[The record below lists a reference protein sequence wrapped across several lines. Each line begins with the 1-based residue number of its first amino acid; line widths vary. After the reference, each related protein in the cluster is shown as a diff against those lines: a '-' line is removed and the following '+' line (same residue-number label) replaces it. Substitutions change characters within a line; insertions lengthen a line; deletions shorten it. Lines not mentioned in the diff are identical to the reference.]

1 MYQRK
6 NQFLI
11 LIILIGLG
19 FQIFAQDIHNSVS
32 QDNPISAIP
41 FESMAYATQQAFD
54 KSIGSQYFQQPDKS
68 TLNDLRMNTA
78 GIVTSTGSG
87 NPKSS
92 TNITATNYTLLFDGT
107 DDYVALPAEL
117 YSNNLSGG
125 TAITIEYWFKGSEIQ
140 SAVRFQ
146 EGNQYV
152 VAGWSSEPKFI
163 VSTDGLLDGVAIIGT
178 EDGEWHH
185 VACVWQQNT
194 VNGFKTYVDG
204 IISAQ
209 KNAGNVTLPTISS
222 GAWLGSFLT
231 QEFLNG
237 QLDEVRIWN
246 IARSQAEIQA
256 TMNTGLAGNE
266 TGLVAYYK
274 MSNGAG
280 TVLTDDKTSGTKYD
294 GTLVNG
300 TNWVAISEPTIQAHS
315 IEFSSIASAS
325 LFASWSNG
333 NGDGRIVFAKQ
344 ANTGTAVP
352 VDNVSY
358 TASTVFGEG
367 TEIGSTGWY
376 CVYNGTG
383 SSVTVTGLSSSTD
396 YIFQAFEY
404 NQSAG
409 TSIYLTSTAS
419 NNPQSITTPA
429 VTNYSI
435 SFDGDGDDV
444 VLPNTLYSS
453 NFNGG
458 TAITI
463 EYWFKGSRLLSPV
476 RFQQANDGWI
486 VAGWNPNPYPKFIVS
501 TDGNLE
507 DGVAIIGA
515 VDGDWHH
522 VACVWQQNTVNG
534 FKTYVDGV
542 ISAQKDAG
550 NVTLPIINSGA
561 WLGSYDNN
569 EFLNGQLDEVRI
581 WNVARTQQ
589 QLQEN
594 MFCSLNG
601 NETGLVAYYKM
612 SNGEGT
618 TLSDNKTS
626 GTKYDGMLRNASWS
640 VSDIPTALSWEGSSN
655 TSWSTTNN
663 WNYGFLPGLKTDVI
677 ITTGGSAPVI
687 EPGTGASCHNLTINS
702 GASLTINPGG
712 SLITSGAITNNGT
725 TTANLSIAGNS
736 NDWHLLSS
744 PMVAQEISGN
754 FIDPNGYDFY
764 LYNEASDQWV
774 NRKNLSDG
782 GGEAPF
788 FDVING
794 NLLFKPAKGY
804 LVAYADPNTNPK
816 AFVGTPNSGLQS
828 IALSKTDGASFSG
841 ANLLGNPY
849 PSSIDWKA
857 ASGWNRDLLVDDDEG
872 PASGYTMYIW
882 NQNVNNYGTFISN
895 GSAGTNGATQYIAPM
910 QGFFV
915 MAASAGTLQMTD
927 EVRVHNGADGWLKQQ
942 QQATPVLKM
951 QVTHPILGSDEAIL
965 EFSDQYSGGAPKWPS
980 MVAEA
985 PSVWIHEG
993 TKDFAICFTSP
1004 NRTESL
1010 ALHFQAGIAGSYV
1023 FSIDLA
1029 GLTFHQLILEDLL
1042 LGTTHDLLSNNQYNF
1057 AADPNESSHRFN
1069 IRLGVVGIDETPE
1082 TNRLSIWQQ
1091 GDILQLTGIEAF
1103 TDLQLFDINGRLL
1116 AHHKLQTANSQ
1127 QIKAPQQPGIY
1138 MVKLLSTTQIHTQK
1152 VIIY

>member
-11 LIILIGLG
+11 LSLLIGIG
-19 FQIFAQDIHNSVS
+19 FQLFAQDIHNRVS
-32 QDNPISAIP
+32 QDAPSLANPV
-41 FESMAYATQQAFD
+41 ESMAIATQQAYD
-54 KSIGSQYFQQPDKS
+54 SSIESQYYQWFSKPA
-68 TLNDLRMNTA
+68 LNDSRINTA
-78 GIVTSTGSG
+78 GSDTSAESG
-87 NPKSS
+87 NLKSS
-92 TNITATNYTLLFDGT
+92 ANIAAANYALLFDGT

-146 EGNQYV
+146 EGGQYV

-163 VSTDGLLDGVAIIGT
+163 VSSDGYTDGVAIVGAD
-178 EDGEWHH
+178 DGEWHH

-204 IISAQ
+204 VLSAQ
-209 KNAGNVTLPTISS
+209 KNAGNVTLPTINS

-231 QEFLNG
+231 QEYLNG

-246 IARSQAEIQA
+246 VARSQAEIQA

-266 TGLVAYYK
+266 NGLVAYYK

-280 TVLTDDKTSGTKYD
+280 TTLTDDKTSGTKYD

-300 TNWVAISEPTIQAHS
+300 TNWV
-315 IEFSSIASAS
+315 
-325 LFASWSNG
+325 
-333 NGDGRIVFAKQ
+333 
-344 ANTGTAVP
+344 
-352 VDNVSY
+352 
-358 TASTVFGEG
+358 
-367 TEIGSTGWY
+367 
-376 CVYNGTG
+376 
-383 SSVTVTGLSSSTD
+383 TD
-396 YIFQAFEY
+396 
-404 NQSAG
+404 
-409 TSIYLTSTAS
+409 
-419 NNPQSITTPA
+419 
-429 VTNYSI
+429 TNHSI
-435 SFDGDGDDV
+435 SFDGAGDDV

-458 TAITI
+458 SAITI
-463 EYWFKGSRLLSPV
+463 EYWFKGSRLSSPV
-476 RFQQANDGWI
+476 RFQQSNDGWI

-515 VDGDWHH
+515 DDGDWHH

-542 ISAQKDAG
+542 ISAQKNAG

-561 WLGSYDNN
+561 WLGSYDIG
-569 EFLNGQLDEVRI
+569 EFLIGQLDEVRI

-612 SNGEGT
+612 SNGGGT

-640 VSDIPTALSWEGSSN
+640 VSDIPTALSWVGTSN
-655 TSWSTTNN
+655 ASWSTPNN
-663 WNYGFLPGLKTDVI
+663 WDYGFLPGLKTDAI

-687 EPGTGASCHNLTINS
+687 ESGTGASCHNLTINS

-725 TTANLSIAGNS
+725 TTANLSIAGSS

-754 FIDPNGYDFY
+754 FTDPNGYDFY

-774 NRKNLSDG
+774 NRKNLSGG

-804 LVAYADPNTNPK
+804 LVAYADPSTNPK
-816 AFVGTPNSGLQS
+816 AFAGTPNSGLQS
-828 IALSKTDGASFSG
+828 ITLSKTDGASFSG

-857 ASGWNRDLLVDDDEG
+857 ASGWNRDLLADDDEG
-872 PASGYTMYIW
+872 PGSGYTMYIW

-927 EVRVHNGADGWLKQQ
+927 EVRTHNGADGWLKQQ
-942 QQATPVLKM
+942 QPSAPVLKM
-951 QVTHPILGSDEAIL
+951 QVTHPLLGSDEAIL
-965 EFSDQYSGGAPKWPS
+965 EFSDQCSGGAPKWQS

-985 PSVWIHEG
+985 PSVWIHEES
-993 TKDFAICFTSP
+993 KDFAICFTSP
-1004 NRTESL
+1004 NRTEPL
-1010 ALHFQAGIAGSYV
+1010 ALHFQAGMAGSYV
-1023 FSIDLA
+1023 FSVDLA

-1042 LGTTHDLLSNNQYNF
+1042 LGTTHDLLSDNQYVF

-1069 IRLGVVGIDETPE
+1069 IRPVVVGIDETPE
-1082 TNRLSIWQQ
+1082 TNRLSIRQQ
-1091 GDILQLTGIEAF
+1091 GNMLQLTGTEAF
-1103 TDLQLFDINGRLL
+1103 TDLQLFDIHGRLL

-1127 QIKAPQQPGIY
+1127 QIKTPQQPGVY
-1138 MVKLLSTTQIHTQK
+1138 MVKLISTTQIRTQK
-1152 VIIY
+1152 VMIH